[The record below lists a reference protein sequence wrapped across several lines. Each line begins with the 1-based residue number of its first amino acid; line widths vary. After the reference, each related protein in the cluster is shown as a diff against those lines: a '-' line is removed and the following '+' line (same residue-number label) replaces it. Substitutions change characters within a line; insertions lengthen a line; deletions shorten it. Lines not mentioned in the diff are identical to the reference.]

1 MEFVLTN
8 EEGAWD
14 NAPGGARNYV
24 APSPGQYKLHN
35 SDLVLLPPNVPCLL
49 VRTVGKGDKRRHVQ
63 PLRSSWDCQCSSHPQ
78 RETRLSH

>member
-1 MEFVLTN
+1 MEFVLTD
-8 EEGAWD
+8 EEGVWD

-49 VRTVGKGDKRRHVQ
+49 VRLVGKRGKEATHAASALLLGLPVQ
-63 PLRSSWDCQCSSHPQ
+63 LAPAA
-78 RETRLSH
+78 